1 MDEESLITTMKLLQ
15 QDIGEALENRK
26 NRKGKEAEGKSNDEE
41 LALRIHQ
48 EDLEALQASLQ
59 DSRIARSI
67 SRAVEEDA
75 PAIAAILQEENAAV
89 NDQRIALSPGQH
101 VPRLQAPEPQELY
114 RKTLDMFFKI
124 DVADESSEGERS
136 TSQTK
141 AQVKAGD
148 SQNNTD
154 EFSPEPLRLE
164 CVICLET
171 KVFFDIIETP
181 CFHYYCRACIR
192 KLFEKS
198 FTDDT
203 LFPPRCC
210 RQPIALSRVAAF
222 LGEELVKRFQEKS
235 VEYND
240 TNRTYCSNPT
250 CSLYMSAEAVEL
262 DVAECG
268 ACGTTTCV
276 HCKKPAHS
284 GECDGD
290 KIEQA
295 FMELVQAEGWREC
308 YKCHRVIELR
318 AGCNHVTCHCG
329 AGFCYVCNKIWKTCR
344 CEQWVESRL
353 FERDHQL
360 VARERRPDERP
371 PSPEV
376 GIRRIREWH
385 ECDHTGHWYRVKGL
399 HQCEECMSYFPRFI
413 FRCQQCQLS
422 ACVNC
427 KLNRL

>member
-1 MDEESLITTMKLLQ
+1 MDEESLITTIKLLQ

-26 NRKGKEAEGKSNDEE
+26 GKEAEGKSIDEE

-89 NDQRIALSPGQH
+89 NDQWIALSLGGGQH
-101 VPRLQAPEPQELY
+101 VPRLQAPELQELK
-114 RKTLDMFFKI
+114 RKTLDMSFKI
-124 DVADESSEGERS
+124 DVADGSSEGERS
-136 TSQTK
+136 TSLTK
-141 AQVKAGD
+141 AQVKAGG
-148 SQNNTD
+148 SKNNTD
-154 EFSPEPLRLE
+154 EFSPETLRLE

-171 KVFFDIIETP
+171 KIFFDIVETP
-181 CFHYYCRACIR
+181 CFHYYCRACTR

-198 FTDDT
+198 FTDVT

-235 VEYND
+235 AEYND
-240 TNRTYCSNPT
+240 TDRMYCSNPA
-250 CSLYMSAEAVEL
+250 CSLYMSAEAIEL
-262 DVAECG
+262 DVAICG
-268 ACGTTTCV
+268 SCGTSTCV

-284 GECDGD
+284 GECNGD

-295 FMELVQAEGWREC
+295 FTELVQAKGWKEC

-329 AGFCYVCNKIWKTCR
+329 AEFCHACNKIWKTCR
-344 CEQWVESRL
+344 CVLWVENRL
-353 FERDHQL
+353 LGRDHQPE
-360 VARERRPDERP
+360 AYRRRPDKR
-371 PSPEV
+371 S
-376 GIRRIREWH
+376 
-385 ECDHTGHWYRVKGL
+385 RVL
-399 HQCEECMSYFPRFI
+399 
-413 FRCQQCQLS
+413 
-422 ACVNC
+422 
-427 KLNRL
+427 